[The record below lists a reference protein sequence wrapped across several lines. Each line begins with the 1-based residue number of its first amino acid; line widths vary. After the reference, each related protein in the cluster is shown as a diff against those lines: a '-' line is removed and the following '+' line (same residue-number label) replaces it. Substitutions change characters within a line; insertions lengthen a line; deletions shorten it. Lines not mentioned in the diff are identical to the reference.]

1 MQSFTDPT
9 GLTGPSGT
17 PGSSVP
23 SSPSGTSGPPVST
36 GASGPAAAVVVVEH
50 TEARAAPDR
59 PGAAGGAP
67 AADSLPVVAGAA
79 TAIAGVG
86 AVLALA
92 DIGSPLRAPFTLFF
106 LLVAPACAV
115 GAALR
120 GLDPL
125 SRSVVAAGGAVA
137 VDMLVAQAMLALH
150 TWTVRGGVAAV
161 AAVSLLLFL
170 LAHVRRHRC
179 RTAKNRAS

>member
-9 GLTGPSGT
+9 GLTGTPGTSGT
-17 PGSSVP
+17 SIP
-23 SSPSGTSGPPVST
+23 SSPSGPPGSTGSSGPPGT
-36 GASGPAAAVVVVEH
+36 AEHPGPA
-50 TEARAAPDR
+50 AAPDR
-59 PGAAGGAP
+59 PAAAGASP
-67 AADSLPVVAGAA
+67 AGDSLPVVAGAA

-137 VDMLVAQAMLALH
+137 VDMLVAQTMLALH
-150 TWTVRGGVAAV
+150 AWTVRGGVAV
-161 AAVSLLLFL
+161 IAAVSLLLFL
-170 LAHVRRHRC
+170 LAHVRRHRG
-179 RTAKNRAS
+179 RTAKSRAS